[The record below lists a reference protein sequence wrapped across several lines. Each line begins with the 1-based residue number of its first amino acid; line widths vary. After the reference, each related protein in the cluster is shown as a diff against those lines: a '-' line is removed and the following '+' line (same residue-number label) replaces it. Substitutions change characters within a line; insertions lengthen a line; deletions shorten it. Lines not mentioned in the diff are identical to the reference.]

1 VNVAY
6 FLQVSRA
13 SGTTMNERDQK
24 NPNTRMIPGLF
35 GASLIRRLGR
45 NDAAVAMM
53 RSQLRS

>member
-6 FLQVSRA
+6 FLHVSRA

-24 NPNTRMIPGLF
+24 NPNTRMIPDLF

-45 NDAAVAMM
+45 NDAAVAP
-53 RSQLRS
+53 